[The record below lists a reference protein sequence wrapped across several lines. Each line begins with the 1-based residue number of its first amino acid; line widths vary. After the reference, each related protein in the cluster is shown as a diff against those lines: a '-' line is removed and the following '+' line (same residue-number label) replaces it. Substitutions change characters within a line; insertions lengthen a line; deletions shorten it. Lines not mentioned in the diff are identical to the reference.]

1 MDSLTSGKELDA
13 MFTEKELNIIEKAL
27 NGYRK
32 DLEDLHE
39 AIKAISA
46 NDKGVVRE
54 IVQIRELASK
64 IIEMKEGGLNG

>member
-1 MDSLTSGKELDA
+1 
-13 MFTEKELNIIEKAL
+13 MFTEEELNIIEKAL

-39 AIKAISA
+39 AIKSISA

-54 IVQIRELASK
+54 IAQIRELVSK
-64 IIEMKEGGLNG
+64 VNEMKGGELNG